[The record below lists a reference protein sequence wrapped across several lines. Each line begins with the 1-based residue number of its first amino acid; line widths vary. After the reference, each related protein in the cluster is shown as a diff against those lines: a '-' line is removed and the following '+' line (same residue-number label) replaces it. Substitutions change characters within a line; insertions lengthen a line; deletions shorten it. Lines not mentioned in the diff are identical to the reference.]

1 MNFRNLQ
8 IRNFP
13 KTTKWLI
20 GLFVIVMSYGYLAG
34 IRFVEHTTNITPAGI
49 EESYLGNEG
58 LDDEEIEVMKYEK
71 TKQEMLTMF
80 HTHVMS
86 LAMVFFLTG
95 SLVLMTGFNR
105 KFKKTVA
112 LEPLISV
119 LVTFGGIYWMWNGWY
134 WLKYIV
140 FISGVLMT
148 LSYVIGVIL
157 ILLDL
162 LKKPLIEENTG
173 I

>member
-1 MNFRNLQ
+1 MNFSTLRLRQ
-8 IRNFP
+8 LP
-13 KTTKWLI
+13 KTAKWLVGI
-20 GLFVIVMSYGYLAG
+20 FIVVMSYGYFAG
-34 IRFVEHTTNITPAGI
+34 LRFVEHTTDITPAGI
-49 EESYLGNEG
+49 EESYLGNE
-58 LDDEEIEVMKYEK
+58 DKEDEEIEVMKYEK

-95 SLVLMTGFNR
+95 ILVLMTGASPR
-105 KFKKTVA
+105 LKKTVA

-119 LVTFGGIYWMWNGWY
+119 FVTFGGIYWMWNGWL

-140 FISGVLMT
+140 FLSGVLMT
-148 LSYVIGVIL
+148 LCYGVGVIL

-162 LKKPLIEENTG
+162 LKKPLPSAPSK
-173 I
+173 